1 MIGKVIKYKFD
12 NDASL
17 SSLFGGRVYPMVGA
31 QGQAT
36 PFAIYEVV
44 NVTTSMS
51 KDSDSHIDEVL
62 VRITMVSTRYA
73 DVQNGVAYVR
83 SAFVRMDETIL
94 GVQVQ
99 SCKYDGERDLYS
111 DDERSFGSQVDLTF
125 RVIK

>member
-111 DDERSFGSQVDLTF
+111 DDERSFGS
-125 RVIK
+125 